1 MHIGLQAHPSLN
13 NDLMYLIDNVTNEFT
28 RKDFLT
34 WTKVNGHY
42 LATKV
47 NGHYLATKVN
57 GQATYDCLRLCLH
70 DKT

>member
-34 WTKVNGHY
+34 WTKVNG
-42 LATKV
+42 
-47 NGHYLATKVN
+47 
-57 GQATYDCLRLCLH
+57 QATYDCLRLCLH
-70 DKT
+70 DKTKDYVIT

>member
-1 MHIGLQAHPSLN
+1 MHIGLQAHLSLN

-47 NGHYLATKVN
+47 NG
-57 GQATYDCLRLCLH
+57 QATYDCLRLCLH
-70 DKT
+70 DKTKDYVIT